1 MRNKKS
7 KVRGPDYKLD
17 EYQFKSLNEEF
28 YKGFLDDFY
37 SVKVVNLLSIITN
50 AEKFINDIKDKPIE
64 IDKLTIIPDVR
75 TVSEKSV
82 VNYAKVELAM
92 SYFHCLETFVRLFIA
107 HAKLSGCPWLELARL
122 SIPKYKEA
130 LKKIS
135 EGEFKH
141 LNDRVDEDH
150 MILYVFTGQKEP
162 DDKITKEFI
171 GGYKE
176 WLSFAASQLLETYDY
191 NSFKHG
197 LAVSSSQNGVTISN
211 HDGTPF
217 FEAHGDVIEHLTRT
231 RREDSFRWAKKINFV
246 RYDKKATFIITL
258 ERLMRSILDVGEG
271 DYVKNGYRE
280 VNVFKAHE
288 FLPDKILIEKE
299 GEIQMTSYSQELLYY
314 K

>member
-1 MRNKKS
+1 MGKKNS
-7 KVRGPDYKLD
+7 KLTGPDYKLD

-37 SVKVVNLLSIITN
+37 SVKVVNLLSLITN

-64 IDKLTIIPDVR
+64 IDKLTIIPNDR
-75 TVSEKSV
+75 TVGEKSV

-92 SYFHCLETFVRLFIA
+92 SYFHCLETFIRLFIA
-107 HAKLSGCPWLELARL
+107 HAKLSGCPWLDLARL

-135 EGEFKH
+135 EGKFKD
-141 LNDRVDEDH
+141 LNDRVDEDQ

-171 GGYKE
+171 EGYKE

-197 LAVSSSQNGVTISN
+197 LAVSSSQNGITIFKD
-211 HDGTPF
+211 DGTPLF
-217 FEAHGDVIEHLTRT
+217 KAHGDVIEHLTRT
-231 RREDSFRWAKKINFV
+231 RREDRFKWAKQMNFV
-246 RYDKKATFIITL
+246 SYDKKVTFIITL

-271 DYVKNGYRE
+271 DYVNNGCKE

-288 FLPDKILIEKE
+288 FLPDRILIEKE
-299 GEIQMTSYSQELLYY
+299 GEIQMSSYLQELLYY